1 MSATALSSRE
11 IVFDLPP
18 AIDIDHFRLVT
29 AGLTRCA
36 LEAAASRVDDPAG
49 RVDRRGRV
57 TRAVHANMEWW
68 AVVLH
73 EVLDTANGLSSR
85 CGPIWWSSRKRASA
99 TARASCRKTPRSIRC
114 SPSTDRSSN
123 GCGGPPAGKQYPS
136 RRGPR
141 SPSSATAD
149 RALSGDRRRA
159 SKPIVNHVAP
169 A

>member
-73 EVLDTANGLSSR
+73 EVLDTANGLPSTL
-85 CGPIWWSSRKRASA
+85 RAYLVELAEASIRHGARVLQEDAAVDPLLAVNRSLIERLRRSA
-99 TARASCRKTPRSIRC
+99 GRQAIPEPARA
-114 SPSTDRSSN
+114 
-123 GCGGPPAGKQYPS
+123 
-136 RRGPR
+136 
-141 SPSSATAD
+141 
-149 RALSGDRRRA
+149 ALAVVGDR
-159 SKPIVNHVAP
+159 
-169 A
+169 

>member
-1 MSATALSSRE
+1 MSATALPSRE
-11 IVFDLPP
+11 IDFNLPP

-73 EVLDTANGLSSR
+73 EVLDTANGLSSAL
-85 CGPIWWSSRKRASA
+85 RAYLVELA
-99 TARASCRKTPRSIRC
+99 EASIRHGARVLQEDAAVD
-114 SPSTDRSSN
+114 PLLAVNRSLIERLRRSA
-123 GCGGPPAGKQYPS
+123 GRQAMPEPARP
-136 RRGPR
+136 
-141 SPSSATAD
+141 
-149 RALSGDRRRA
+149 ALAVVGDR
-159 SKPIVNHVAP
+159 
-169 A
+169 